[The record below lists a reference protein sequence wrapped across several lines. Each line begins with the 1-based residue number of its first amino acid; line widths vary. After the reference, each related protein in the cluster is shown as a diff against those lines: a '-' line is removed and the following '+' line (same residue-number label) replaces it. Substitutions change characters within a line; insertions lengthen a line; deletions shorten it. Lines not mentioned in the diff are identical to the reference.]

1 MRMHRILRW
10 IASFLLFQISEL
22 FMEGVSLQDVY
33 NLTCNATAWRELFWF
48 PPSTNVTALT
58 SLICT
63 LNEKEAEQF
72 MATLMM
78 VNINRFTFI
87 ALSNAMKC
95 LQN

>member
-1 MRMHRILRW
+1 MTIYARNRRCELSNE
-10 IASFLLFQISEL
+10 SFLLSQISEL
-22 FMEGVSLQDVY
+22 FMEGMSLQDVY

-72 MATLMM
+72 MATMMM
-78 VNINRFTFI
+78 VY
-87 ALSNAMKC
+87 L
-95 LQN
+95 

>member
-1 MRMHRILRW
+1 
-10 IASFLLFQISEL
+10 
-22 FMEGVSLQDVY
+22 MEGVSLQDVY

-48 PPSTNVTALT
+48 PSSTNVTALT

-78 VNINRFTFI
+78 VNNNRFTVI
-87 ALSNAMKC
+87 ALSNALKYI
-95 LQN
+95 QY

>member
-1 MRMHRILRW
+1 MTIYARNLRCELSNE
-10 IASFLLFQISEL
+10 SFLLSQISEL
-22 FMEGVSLQDVY
+22 FMEGMSLQDVY

-78 VNINRFTFI
+78 VY
-87 ALSNAMKC
+87 S
-95 LQN
+95 

>member
-1 MRMHRILRW
+1 M
-10 IASFLLFQISEL
+10 LFQISEL

-87 ALSNAMKC
+87 VLSNALKY